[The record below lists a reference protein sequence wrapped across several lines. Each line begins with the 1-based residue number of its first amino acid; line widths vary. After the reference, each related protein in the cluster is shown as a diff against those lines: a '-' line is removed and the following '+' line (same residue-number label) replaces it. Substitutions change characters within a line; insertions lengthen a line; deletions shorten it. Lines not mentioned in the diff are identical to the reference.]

1 LPFRFGFREEGVDG
15 FSEIDPFLWARKKFH
30 VGVAICALSF
40 WVLELCVGVSVQVVL
55 RHDLSQCHGPIFLH
69 LVQVFVLHL
78 GQTSGQV
85 GGALLESYWYVCR
98 SDCAQSMC
106 SWT

>member
-1 LPFRFGFREEGVDG
+1 MQGIAIGVT
-15 FSEIDPFLWARKKFH
+15 F
-30 VGVAICALSF
+30 CALSF
-40 WVLELCVGVSVQVVL
+40 CILELCVGVSVQVVL
-55 RHDLSQCHGPIFLH
+55 RHGLSQCRGTIFLH

-85 GGALLESYWYVCR
+85 GGTLLESYWYVCH
-98 SDCAQSMC
+98 SNCAQNMC